1 MSNKL
6 AKVLLICA
14 LIVCIPMFIA
24 GTVLAVYF
32 SKDASFDVAVYIDNA
47 GRQYGDTATPTI
59 TSNAKSLTSNL
70 DEETAQ
76 FDLYTVTNCHVEDIT
91 LSYEATGYDFV
102 GWFEG
107 SYEDYTHALSSG
119 EDITYISNNATLTTK
134 TANYTNLTA
143 VFNVIVYNVDFS
155 EESVTDATYEYNQE
169 LPTFSNGTD
178 IFLGWFISGDT
189 TETTYTRANFPT
201 ENRNVVLNP
210 NFEDIALHTFTVNY
224 VDENGDEL
232 TFNTL
237 IDTMLDSYT
246 LISTDD
252 YQASRQGY
260 TLSWVDKDGN
270 VVTEITSDMLVKD
283 GSGNPQPITLT
294 LNKEV
299 INTTVNVIVPENV
312 TYTGETQFVVNIENK
327 DSDPAFTGLFSPTSW
342 QHEIYPLSWEF
353 AGVTVGSQEFDSS
366 AKLWTHILTNN
377 LTTIDVTGVVTPKFS
392 SLQVNRLDFIV
403 ETGMASPVYYYYE
416 DGGYYV
422 DLATVRTG
430 YYVDLESSVQDYL
443 YTASNNGSSAETAVG
458 LFYNFN
464 FNADT
469 TYYMDNN
476 GETEVAPT
484 RFTIV
489 YNSLEGNP
497 IATSLD
503 MSVYDLVEAIA
514 SLMGSIPEGH
524 GQSLTIDSISLVF
537 EEV

>member
-201 ENRNVVLNP
+201 EKRNVVLNP

-232 TFNTL
+232 TSNTL

-312 TYTGETQFVVNIENK
+312 TYTGETQFVVNVENE
-327 DSDPAFTGLFSPTSW
+327 DTNPAFAGLFSSTSW

-377 LTTIDVTGVVTPKFS
+377 LTTIEVTGVVTPKFN
-392 SLQVNRLDFIV
+392 SLQIKGLSFATAFGT
-403 ETGMASPVYYYYE
+403 EVYYYDTNYNGY
-416 DGGYYV
+416 DFLTSVIVPYYV
-422 DLATVRTG
+422 DLS
-430 YYVDLESSVQDYL
+430 LENLTDYQ
-443 YTASNNGSSAETAVG
+443 YSTANDGSSASTG
-458 LFYNFN
+458 TGFFYDFN
-464 FNADT
+464 FKSGTNYYRDEGVT
-469 TYYMDNN
+469 LISPSSFRLTYN
-476 GETEVAPT
+476 GETGTELL
-484 RFTIV
+484 
-489 YNSLEGNP
+489 SLEQNIYAVIEYVATLMEKVPKGFGN
-497 IATSLD
+497 
-503 MSVYDLVEAIA
+503 
-514 SLMGSIPEGH
+514 SI
-524 GQSLTIDSISLVF
+524 SIDSIILIF
-537 EEV
+537 A